1 MVIWQSAIAFPVFGY
16 CAWTMLSLPRPRRT
30 VGTTATG
37 VAFGLLGILWCVY
50 GAVFLVVLLGAPTLF
65 VDAALWISAFNSY
78 LDLSFN
84 VLLGYSMILLL
95 MEDAKREVD
104 DAQSELRLTHDRL
117 RRDALYDPLTD
128 SLNRRAFAEGVG
140 LDMVRATFGTVVIAD
155 LDNLKRANDQ
165 HGHAVGD
172 QLISSCAEVL
182 RGALRPY
189 DKLYRWG
196 GDEFLLVLPSAH
208 ASNVLGRL
216 RQALDSAEP
225 ARTASGEA
233 IALQVSLGTADYA
246 SSEQLS
252 TAIERADRAMYAEKG
267 VRKNQARRET
277 AALGLTPASLRAV
290 R

>member
-1 MVIWQSAIAFPVFGY
+1 VRGTLIYLIGTTAGVRATRHLWLLAALFGTASSMLVHRGLNEMVVWQSAIAFPVFGY

-30 VGTTATG
+30 IGSAATG
-37 VAFGLLGILWCVY
+37 AAFGLLAALWCVY
-50 GAVFLVVLLGAPTLF
+50 GGVFLVVLLGAPRVF
-65 VDAALWISAFNSY
+65 VDASLWITAYNSY
-78 LDLSFN
+78 LDLSCN

-117 RRDALYDPLTD
+117 RRHALYDPLTD

-140 LDMVRATFGTVVIAD
+140 LEMVRATFGTVVIAD
-155 LDNLKRANDQ
+155 LANLKRANDQ

-172 QLISSCAEVL
+172 QLIRRCAEVL

-189 DKLYRWG
+189 DKIYRWG

-216 RQALDSAEP
+216 RHAIDSAQP
-225 ARTASGEA
+225 ARTASGES
-233 IALQVSLGTADYA
+233 IVLQVSLG
-246 SSEQLS
+246 
-252 TAIERADRAMYAEKG
+252 
-267 VRKNQARRET
+267 
-277 AALGLTPASLRAV
+277 
-290 R
+290 